1 MASTLDLVQKYGL
14 AMDVSTTVVALW
26 AAISGWVNMD
36 MYARVGTY
44 KKADYSDMADAH
56 NKAAEATVWIGLLT
70 TGVLFGLLMYQG
82 ALGKGAYTS
91 KKSQGAAIAQLVFAF
106 VAFILVFLNVAYGIE
121 LYQNTATWSTKRTC
135 DPTSPQAAKLA
146 AMHRGAAPR
155 KGGYRASTDE
165 DASKAA
171 TNDVNFQYA
180 TIGIA
185 GSILA
190 AFVVYIVYFAKAKKS
205 LAGGYG
211 RMRPYNHAVSEFFS
225 Y

>member
-1 MASTLDLVQKYGL
+1 MVQKYGL
-14 AMDVSTTVVALW
+14 AMDVATTAVALW
-26 AAISGWVNMD
+26 AAVSGWVNMD

-44 KKADYSDMADAH
+44 KSADFSDKADMQ
-56 NKAAEATVWIGLLT
+56 NKAAEASVWIGLLT

-82 ALGKGAYTS
+82 ALGGGAYTS

-106 VAFILVFLNVAYGIE
+106 VAFILVFVNVAYGIE

-135 DPTSPQAAKLA
+135 DTTSPQAARLA
-146 AMHRGAAPR
+146 AMAGGKR
-155 KGGYRASTDE
+155 KGYKRADTAE
-165 DASKAA
+165 DAKKAA

-185 GSILA
+185 SSILV
-190 AFVVYIVYFAKAKKS
+190 AFVVYIAYFAKAKKG
-205 LAGGYG
+205 LAGG
-211 RMRPYNHAVSEFFS
+211 RARPYNHAVSEFFT

>member
-1 MASTLDLVQKYGL
+1 MASSLEMVQKYGL

-82 ALGKGAYTS
+82 ALGRGAYTS

-106 VAFILVFLNVAYGIE
+106 VAFILVFLNVGYGIE

-135 DPTSPQAAKLA
+135 DTTSPQAKLA
-146 AMHRGAAPR
+146 AMRRSAAQR
-155 KGGYRASTDE
+155 KGGYRANTDE
-165 DASKAA
+165 DAAKAA
-171 TNDVNFQYA
+171 SNDVNFQYA

-185 GSILA
+185 SSILV
-190 AFVVYIVYFAKAKKS
+190 AFVVYIVYFARTKRN
-205 LAGGYG
+205 LGGG
-211 RMRPYNHAVSEFFS
+211 RLRPYNHAVSEFFT